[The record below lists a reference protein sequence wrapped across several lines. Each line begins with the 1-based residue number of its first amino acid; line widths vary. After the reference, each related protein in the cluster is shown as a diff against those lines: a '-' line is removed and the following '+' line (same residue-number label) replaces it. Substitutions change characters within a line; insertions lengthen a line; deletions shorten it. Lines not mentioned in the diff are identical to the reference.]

1 VLHNVQWQGDAA
13 RVSRPRSETADG
25 SHVTDAPSTGPEA
38 GETMQLT
45 LTDEAIEQ
53 VRRKGGVMALDFIP
67 PIA

>member
-1 VLHNVQWQGDAA
+1 
-13 RVSRPRSETADG
+13 
-25 SHVTDAPSTGPEA
+25 
-38 GETMQLT
+38 MQLT